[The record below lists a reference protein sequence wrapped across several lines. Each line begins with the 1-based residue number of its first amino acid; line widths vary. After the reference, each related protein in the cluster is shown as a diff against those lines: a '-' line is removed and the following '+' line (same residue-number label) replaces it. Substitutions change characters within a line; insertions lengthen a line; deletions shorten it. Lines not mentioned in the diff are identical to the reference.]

1 MRTRVTDHKIIYVRF
16 RKDLDDLISEESL
29 KNGTPRATLVGRIMT
44 NYIQTLSHDCKGK
57 FGSLTRDTAN
67 LSSLSSVFFAKKGRA
82 IERSLG
88 KPMRITLK
96 STDETNIRLA
106 AQSIGYTITQFRTAI
121 LVSWAVDEGLLGQ
134 KNNS

>member
-1 MRTRVTDHKIIYVRF
+1 LDLSREIPPIYLPYR
-16 RKDLDDLISEESL
+16 
-29 KNGTPRATLVGRIMT
+29 
-44 NYIQTLSHDCKGK
+44 LS
-57 FGSLTRDTAN
+57 FLQ
-67 LSSLSSVFFAKKGRA
+67 KKGRA

-106 AQSIGYTITQFRTAI
+106 AQAIGYTITQFRTAI